1 MNSVKVLVQGYALKE
16 KSGRYKASSAAVLV
30 FSEGKTVLI
39 DPGLYPKELK
49 AALDHENVNIDSIDI
64 VTFSHSHQD
73 HIRNYKLFDK
83 SRVYDPLKQYKKIPE
98 DLYVPG
104 TQIKVIPTPGHVD
117 KHISFLVD
125 TPDGRYAI
133 AGDVFWWEDTE
144 EQKTDKLSLIEHI
157 DPLAEDMALLQESRK
172 KLLDLA
178 DYIIPGHGGMFKA
191 PR

>member
-1 MNSVKVLVQGYALKE
+1 VNSVKVLVQGYALKE
-16 KSGRYKASSAAVLV
+16 TSGRYKASSAAVLV

-49 AALDHENVNIDSIDI
+49 AALDRENVNIDSIDI

-83 SRVYDPLKQYKKIPE
+83 SRVYDPFKQYKKIPE

-125 TPDGRYAI
+125 TPDCRCAI
-133 AGDVFWWEDTE
+133 AGDVFWWEDME
-144 EQKTDKLSLIEHI
+144 EQKTDKVSLIEHI
-157 DPLAEDMALLQESRK
+157 DPLAEDMTLLQESRK
-172 KLLDLA
+172 KLLSMT
-178 DYIIPGHGGMFKA
+178 DYIIPGHGGVFKV